1 MDSGIKLDRLK
12 SIIKDAR
19 RVAVAFSGGVDST
32 FLLKVAY
39 DVLQDKVTAVTVNSC
54 VFSKREMDE
63 AVSFIKS
70 LGICHVIITF
80 DIFDIKGFSDNLPQ
94 RCYLCKKGIF
104 REIIKIAKKLGIKYI
119 ADGSNVDDLE
129 DYRPGTAALEE
140 LGIASPLREA
150 GLTKAEIRTLS
161 REMGLTTWDRPAAA
175 CLASRIPYGHIIS
188 RDKLKMIEKGEKYLL
203 KLGFKQVRVRHHGD
217 MARIEVADEERELF
231 FNKEL
236 MDKAY
241 CVFKDIGF
249 KYTALDL
256 RGYRTGSLNETVE
269 SEKRGL

>member
-1 MDSGIKLDRLK
+1 MTLGIKLDRLK

-19 RVAVAFSGGVDST
+19 RAAVAFSGGVDSA
-32 FLLKVAY
+32 FLLKVAH
-39 DVLQDKVTAVTVNSC
+39 DVLQNKVTAVTVDSC
-54 VFSKREMDE
+54 VFSKREMNE
-63 AVSFIKS
+63 AVRFTES
-70 LGICHVIITF
+70 LGIDHVIVEF
-80 DIFDIKGFSDNLPQ
+80 DIFDIEGFSDNPPQ
-94 RCYLCKKGIF
+94 RCYLCKKVIF
-104 REIIKIAKKLGIKYI
+104 GEILKIAKKVGIKYI

-129 DYRPGTAALEE
+129 DYRPGMAALEE
-140 LGIASPLREA
+140 LEIASPLREA
-150 GLTKAEIRTLS
+150 GLTKPEIRAMS

-188 RDKLKMIEKGEKYLL
+188 RDKLKAIEKGEKYLL
-203 KLGFKQVRVRHHGD
+203 ELGFKQVRVRHHGD

-249 KYTALDL
+249 KYAALDL

>member
-1 MDSGIKLDRLK
+1 MNLGIKISRLK
-12 SIIKDAR
+12 SIIKDAG

-32 FLLKVAY
+32 FLLKVAH
-39 DVLQDKVTAVTVNSC
+39 DVLQDKVTAVTVDSC
-54 VFSKREMDE
+54 VFLKREMDE
-63 AVSFIKS
+63 AKSFAEGLAIS
-70 LGICHVIITF
+70 HVIVNF
-80 DIFDIKGFSDNLPQ
+80 DIFDIKGFSDNPPQ

-104 REIIKIAKKLGIKYI
+104 REIIKIAEKLGIKYI

-129 DYRPGTAALEE
+129 DYRPGIAALKE
-140 LGIASPLREA
+140 LGVASPLREA

-161 REMGLTTWDRPAAA
+161 REMGLATWDKPAVA

-188 RDKLKMIEKGEKYLL
+188 KDKLKMIEKAEDYLL

-217 MARIEVADEERELF
+217 IARIEVEDGERELF

-241 CVFKDIGF
+241 CRFKDIGF
-249 KYTALDL
+249 KYAALDL

-269 SEKRGL
+269 REKRGL